1 MRPNISLRRKT
12 QRGSALLEGALT
24 LVVFISLFIGAIV
37 LAQILMV
44 HQAIV
49 ERVRFA
55 ARATAVCCCN
65 TTTVKNLI
73 LYGRTTRPEDAR
85 SFYGLSSDNITV
97 TFADQN
103 TADQRVGITVSGFR
117 YKSFTFTPMMAGISG
132 TGIPIRISIPLE
144 QP

>member
-1 MRPNISLRRKT
+1 MLPNISPRRKR

-24 LVVFISLFIGAIV
+24 LVVFISLFIGAID

-55 ARATAVCCCN
+55 ARTTAVSCCN
-65 TTTVKNLI
+65 ADSVKNLI
-73 LYGRTTRPEDAR
+73 LYGRTSRPEDAR
-85 SFYGLSSDNITV
+85 AFYGLSSENITV
-97 TFADQN
+97 TFSDQN
-103 TADQRVGITVSGFR
+103 TPDQRVGITVSGFR
-117 YKSFTFTPMMAGISG
+117 YTSVTPMMAGISG
-132 TGIPIRISIPLE
+132 TGIPIRVSIPLE